1 MAKIL
6 KYPFAILLLSA
17 YMLTS
22 TGFGI
27 HRCSHE
33 DSIEVLIV
41 KSDRGCEEIHSHC
54 GCGSDGC
61 SSGKHDKNC
70 CDTEII
76 HLDFVSRTAEE
87 SSKFSS
93 EYVKLSFVPVQELIN
108 DGYVQSDYTPRPDYI
123 YEWAVI
129 HKKTSNSYL
138 AQWRL

>member
-76 HLDFVSRTAEE
+76 HLDFVSRAAEE